1 MWSNYLKIAWRSLFK
16 HKLFSFINILGL
28 GLALPFALI
37 ALMQI
42 QSTYESDNFHPYVD
56 QTYRIL
62 SNVKPHQGQEA
73 TYASTPF
80 MLAER
85 LKSDFPFIEN
95 ATKVVR
101 QFDWEL
107 TNKIKTLKVNPIFIQ
122 PAFFSIF
129 GFSIE
134 QGSIPVEPNT
144 LVITKEKAIA
154 FFGTSD
160 PIGMIISHPT
170 YGDLKIVGLLKP
182 FKRNTHFRSDVMV
195 SMSTLEKN
203 GLQKPT
209 LAEWSNFND
218 AFTYIQLNKLSG
230 PKTLNA
236 ALKTVAEK
244 IYPSRDAMA
253 DKITFSYQSLNN
265 ISPDTKD
272 LRNNPYVEDH
282 LDLMVNFSFAIML
295 LALAGFN
302 YINLTLAKSLARA
315 KEVGVRKV
323 TGALRHQLI
332 GQFLSESIIV
342 ALLSLLVGY
351 FILQWM
357 KIYVHVSWFTW
368 EVDRPWLLTIFFI
381 CFTIITGAIAGAL
394 PAWLLSGFQPV
405 SVLKGAINPMSFGK
419 IGFRKGLVVLQFVV
433 TACFIYMI
441 GHAYHQFH
449 FMATDNIN
457 YNRKNIVNI
466 SLPDKNYQNLIYDIK
481 SNKYIEKVG
490 LTSTPFGYNALTG
503 GIRKD
508 LQSEFLPTN
517 YYAANAEF
525 IENMKLTLLAGANL
539 PHSSSD
545 SADHR
550 VLINEQTAYALGW
563 MNPAAAIGQSFY
575 YNSSAP
581 LIVTGVVKDFCY
593 ADYQYGRQP
602 LIIQHQPSLFK
613 VASLK
618 IKDGFTKEILTA
630 DLTSIW
636 KIHHPYDD
644 FAYSWYEQELYDQYY
659 PGADM
664 NFLGFISLI
673 VMVIAVLGLLGIVM
687 YTTEKRVKEIGIR
700 KVLGAELKDI
710 IQVLSLSFIKL
721 LIIAFLIAIPIG
733 YISGRILLS
742 VFTFH
747 DGISYKMMITVSV
760 VLFFIALLTI
770 LANALRSTFTNPVK
784 SLRTE

>member
-73 TYASTPF
+73 MYASTPF

-144 LVITKEKAIA
+144 LAITKEKAIA

-195 SMSTLEKN
+195 SMSTLEKT
-203 GLQKPT
+203 GLQHPT
-209 LAEWSNFND
+209 FAEWSNYNT
-218 AFTYIQLNKLSG
+218 AFTYIQINKLSG
-230 PKTLNA
+230 PLALNT

-244 IYPSRDAMA
+244 IYPTQDASL
-253 DKITFSYQSLNN
+253 DKITFSYQSLNM

-272 LRNNPYVEDH
+272 LRNNPYVEDP

-295 LALAGFN
+295 LALASFN

-351 FILQWM
+351 LILEWM
-357 KIYVHVSWFTW
+357 KAYVHVTWFTW

-381 CFTIITGAIAGAL
+381 CFTIITGAVAGAL

-405 SVLKGAINPMSFGK
+405 SVLKGSINPMSFGK

-441 GHAYHQFH
+441 GHMYHQFH

-466 SLPDKNYQNLIYDIK
+466 SLPDKNYQNLINDIK

-525 IENMKLTLLAGANL
+525 IENMKLTFLAGTNL
-539 PHSSSD
+539 PKSSSD

-563 MNPAAAIGQSFY
+563 MNPGSAVGQSFY
-575 YNSSAP
+575 YNNSDP
-581 LIVTGVVKDFCY
+581 LVVAGVVKDFCY
-593 ADYQYGRQP
+593 ADYQFGRQP

-618 IKDGFTKEILTA
+618 VQDGFTKEILTT

-636 KIHHPYDD
+636 KIHHPYHD

-664 NFLGFISLI
+664 NFLGFISFI

-710 IQVLSLSFIKL
+710 VQVLSLSFIKL
-721 LIIAFLIAIPIG
+721 LTIAFLIAIPIG

-747 DGISYKMMITVSV
+747 DGISYAMMVTVSA

-770 LANALRSTFTNPVK
+770 LTNALRSTFTNPVK